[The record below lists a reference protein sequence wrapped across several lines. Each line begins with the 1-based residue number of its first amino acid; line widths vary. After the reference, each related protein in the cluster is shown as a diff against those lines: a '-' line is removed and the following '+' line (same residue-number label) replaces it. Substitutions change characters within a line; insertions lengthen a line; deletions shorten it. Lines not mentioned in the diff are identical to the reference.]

1 MAGSTERPL
10 GPEVSSTLDNGDS
23 PTKTG
28 GEKASRQKPPMVAI
42 SEEETESITSVSP
55 PDGGWGWWVVFAS
68 FMIHIVGESTPII
81 ENPIKPYFAISAD
94 GITYSFGI
102 FLVALIDK
110 FNADRGYASLIPSI
124 LVGITLGAGTYV
136 HVGQESRPLTLVTQ
150 YVPIYIDGFFLHWN
164 ALTTA

>member
-10 GPEVSSTLDNGDS
+10 GPAKDCLDAMAD
-23 PTKTG
+23 PATKT
-28 GEKASRQKPPMVAI
+28 EKAEVRGPLIPIK
-42 SEEETESITSVSP
+42 EEETESIASVSP

-68 FMIHIVGESTPII
+68 FMIHIVGEFNLFII
-81 ENPIKPYFAISAD
+81 LLLVKIFFNSAD

-124 LVGITLGAGTYV
+124 LVGITLGSGMNRNLSPGTV
-136 HVGQESRPLTLVTQ
+136 NMFLNQVRSRA
-150 YVPIYIDGFFLHWN
+150 
-164 ALTTA
+164 ALSTSTDAEQ